1 MNLLIIENFKITA
14 GGEDIGSKSY
24 IITRPEKG
32 LLTIRIIRLS
42 LAKEN

>member
-1 MNLLIIENFKITA
+1 VNLFIIGNFRVTV

-24 IITRPEKG
+24 IIRRPEKG
-32 LLTIRIIRLS
+32 LLKIKIIRLS